1 MFKKILKFASS
12 HKLASGVIVFLLI
25 GGGYFGY
32 NKFFGNKNTTS
43 YVTAAVQKG
52 TIVVSV
58 SGSGQVSASNQIDI
72 KPKASGNVVYVGL
85 SQGQEVKAGTLL
97 VKLDA
102 TDAEKSVRDAEVN
115 LESAKLSLEKLKGP
129 EGLTVPKNKETAQED
144 LNKAYDDGFSSVSNA
159 FLDLPSI
166 MTGLNNLLLGSD
178 KSLTNGTQNNVD
190 FYADAV
196 KNYDE
201 KVLQYRDDTKAKYQ
215 RARDAYEKNYE
226 DYKSANRLSDTAT
239 IDALINETYNTTK
252 SISDAIKS
260 ANNLIQ
266 FYEDRLTER
275 NLPHPSIADTHLS
288 TLNTYTGQVNSHLS
302 NLLNIK
308 NTISNDKDAIA
319 NADLDVQSQELTVKQ
334 RENALLDAQQNLE
347 NYYIRAPFDGVV
359 AAINVKK
366 GDSASSGSAVVTFIT
381 RQKIAEIS
389 LNEVDVA
396 KVKVGQ
402 KVTLFF
408 DAIPDLSITGEVSEI
423 DIIGT
428 VSQGVVTYNV
438 KIGFDT
444 QDERVKSGMS
454 VSAAIITD
462 MKQDVLLVP
471 NAAVKS
477 NGGQY
482 VEVWENNVP
491 RNQTV
496 ETGLSNDT
504 MTEITSGLKEDDRVV
519 TQTTTATTKTTT
531 QTTNTGVRIPG
542 VGGFG
547 RD

>member
-12 HKLASGVIVFLLI
+12 HKLASGAIVLLLI
-25 GGGYFGY
+25 GGSYFGY

-72 KPKASGNVVYVGL
+72 KPKASGNVVYIGV
-85 SQGQEVKAGTLL
+85 SQGQEVKTGTLL

-102 TDAEKSVRDAEVN
+102 ADAEKSVRDAEVN

-166 MTGLNNLLLGSD
+166 MTGLNNLLLGSN
-178 KSLTNGTQNNVD
+178 KSLTNGTQSNVD

-215 RARDAYEKNYE
+215 EARDAYEKNYE
-226 DYKSANRLSDTAT
+226 AYKSANRLSDTAT

-260 ANNLIQ
+260 ASNLIQ

-275 NLPHPSIADTHLS
+275 NLPHQSIADTHLS
-288 TLNTYTGQVNSHLS
+288 TFNTYTGQINSHLS

-334 RENALLDAQQNLE
+334 RENALLDAQQNLD
-347 NYYIRAPFDGVV
+347 NYYIRAPFNGVV
-359 AAINVKK
+359 AAINVEK
-366 GDSASSGSAVVTFIT
+366 GDSASSGSAAVTFIT

-402 KVTLFF
+402 KVTLTF

-423 DIIGT
+423 DTIGT

-444 QDERVKSGMS
+444 QDERVKPGMS

-482 VEVWENNVP
+482 VEVLENNVP

-504 MTEITSGLKEDDRVV
+504 MTEITSGLKEGEKVV
-519 TQTTTATTKTTT
+519 TQTITANTT
-531 QTTNTGVRIPG
+531 QTQTQSSTGVRIPG

-547 RD
+547 R